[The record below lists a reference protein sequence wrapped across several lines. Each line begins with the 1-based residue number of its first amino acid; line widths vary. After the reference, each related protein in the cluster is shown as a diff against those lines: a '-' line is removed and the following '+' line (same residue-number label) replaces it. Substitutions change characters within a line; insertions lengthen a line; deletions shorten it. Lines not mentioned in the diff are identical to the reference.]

1 MKYAEINQK
10 VNTNMK
16 LNKRK
21 VISQSQFINNLKLL
35 KSQLKT
41 SIKYSKT
48 NKFSQFKNWLI
59 KHIIKYKINYLIKIH
74 SKDKKMI

>member
-1 MKYAEINQK
+1 MKYTEINQK

-21 VISQSQFINNLKLL
+21 AISQSQFVNNLKLL

-41 SIKYSKT
+41 SFKYSKV
-48 NKFSQFKNWLI
+48 NKFSQLKNWLI

-74 SKDKKMI
+74 SKKMS

>member
-1 MKYAEINQK
+1 MKYTEINQK

-21 VISQSQFINNLKLL
+21 AISQSQFINNLKLL

-41 SIKYSKT
+41 SVKYSKV
-48 NKFSQFKNWLI
+48 NKFSQLKNWLI
-59 KHIIKYKINYLIKIH
+59 KYIIKYKINYLIKIH
-74 SKDKKMI
+74 SKKMS

>member
-1 MKYAEINQK
+1 MKYTEINQK

-21 VISQSQFINNLKLL
+21 AISQSQFINNLKLL

-41 SIKYSKT
+41 SVKYSKV
-48 NKFSQFKNWLI
+48 NEFSQLKNWLI

-74 SKDKKMI
+74 SKKMS